1 MIFLGKFLKKGVPDV
16 VAAARSVLNDW
27 NTGKIK
33 YCTQPPE
40 VQDNKSAHIS
50 ASIVHSEAREFDVD
64 NFETMETDIL
74 NHCPEK
80 SDDVMEITSTGP
92 LELRV
97 PREEP
102 TVSPAVIADK
112 EAPAK
117 GRKRKLDEEKKEKA
131 DPVLLLEGK
140 QLSYH
145 FCSCLSMIFLYIIRK
160 SIAKQEHKRAAE
172 KEEKTE
178 RS

>member
-1 MIFLGKFLKKGVPDV
+1 M
-16 VAAARSVLNDW
+16 AAARSVLNDW

-40 VQDNKSAHIS
+40 VPENKNAHIS

-92 LELRV
+92 LELRE

-102 TVSPAVIADK
+102 TASPAVIAEK
-112 EAPAK
+112 EAPTK

-140 QLSYH
+140 QLSNH
-145 FCSCLSMIFLYIIRK
+145 SSNILLMIFLYIFRK
-160 SIAKQEHKRAAE
+160 SIAQQEHKRAAE
-172 KEEKTE
+172 EEEKTE
-178 RS
+178 CSQ